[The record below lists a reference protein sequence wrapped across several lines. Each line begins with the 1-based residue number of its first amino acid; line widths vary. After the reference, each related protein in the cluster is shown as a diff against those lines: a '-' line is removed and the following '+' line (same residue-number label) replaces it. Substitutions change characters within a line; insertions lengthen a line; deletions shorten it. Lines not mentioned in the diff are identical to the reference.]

1 MKLTLLT
8 TLLVS
13 LATACSAGAPTSQTS
28 TPTEDAGSDPS
39 TANDSGSKTTVSSA
53 DVCNFLLAKNCPG
66 VENTPS
72 HLSTCTQA
80 FDLGA
85 QRGCSS
91 YIEKG
96 WTCLKGKNQSA
107 LTCQLNDV
115 YVTDPQC
122 AESGTAMTK
131 CAAAMSDPKCYAGSC
146 QSFTDCPTGY
156 SCNEKIGQCF
166 DNAHSCLGAPCDSF
180 TDCSTGLTCNQ
191 ALKLCTKK

>member
-1 MKLTLLT
+1 MKVRILT
-8 TLLVS
+8 TLVLS
-13 LATACSAGAPTSQTS
+13 LATACSAGAPSNPTPADDDAGGAETS
-28 TPTEDAGSDPS
+28 TSKDAG
-39 TANDSGSKTTVSSA
+39 TTTVSSA

-66 VENTPS
+66 AENTPG
-72 HLSTCTQA
+72 HLSACTQA

-85 QRGCSS
+85 QRGCAS

-96 WTCLKGKNQSA
+96 WSCLKGKNASA
-107 LTCQLNDV
+107 LTCQFNDV

-131 CAAAMSDPKCYAGSC
+131 CASAMADPRCYAGSC
-146 QSFTDCPTGY
+146 KSFTDCPTGY

-180 TDCSTGLTCNQ
+180 TDCSTGETCNQ